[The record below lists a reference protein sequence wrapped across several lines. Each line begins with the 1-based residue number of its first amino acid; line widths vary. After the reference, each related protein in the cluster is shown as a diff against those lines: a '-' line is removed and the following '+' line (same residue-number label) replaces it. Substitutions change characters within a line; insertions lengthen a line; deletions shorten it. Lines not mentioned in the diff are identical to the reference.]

1 MVGVCTKKVI
11 SEFFFSGKQ
20 NKVKRRKREK
30 NKINKKKKKE
40 NKKYRKSIRKNKN
53 IQQLN
58 IIEENLGPSRSPRY
72 YKECTAAVNVE
83 NL

>member
-1 MVGVCTKKVI
+1 M
-11 SEFFFSGKQ
+11 SGKQ

-30 NKINKKKKKE
+30 NKINKKEKRKKKKKIGKVKE
-40 NKKYRKSIRKNKN
+40 KNKKR
-53 IQQLN
+53 QQLN
-58 IIEENLGPSRSPRY
+58 IIEKNLGPSRSPRY